1 MNSTSP
7 CGDVIVCVAAL
18 FVNVGENTSVLD
30 QIKLTFVYD
39 DVGQFDS
46 LAEDEVVSCNHCVT
60 S

>member
-1 MNSTSP
+1 MF
-7 CGDVIVCVAAL
+7 VAAAL

-46 LAEDEVVSCNHCVT
+46 LADDEVVSRNM
-60 S
+60 